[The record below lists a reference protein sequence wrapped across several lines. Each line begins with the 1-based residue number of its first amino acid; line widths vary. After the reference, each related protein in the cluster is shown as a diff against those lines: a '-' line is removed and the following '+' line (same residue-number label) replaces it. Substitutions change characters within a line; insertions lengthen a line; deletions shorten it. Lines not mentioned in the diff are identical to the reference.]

1 MLISQEQL
9 AVLKRA
15 DNAIVLGIIA
25 SDGTLMLKLSDAR
38 AFPGHPEWLEREP
51 KLGAIRGFSL
61 LVRGGEVW
69 ALFPRSSLNPMSDW
83 RLEADYI
90 EQLLRVLP
98 TVENVQILE

>member
-1 MLISQEQL
+1 MLISPEQL

-25 SDGTLMLKLSDAR
+25 SDGTLMLKLSDVST
-38 AFPGHPEWLEREP
+38 FPGHQEWLEREP
-51 KLGAIRGFSL
+51 ELSAIRGFSL

-90 EQLLRVLP
+90 ERLLRVLP
-98 TVENVQILE
+98 SVENVQILE